1 MMIYVRDLLI
11 YFVFF
16 ALSLYALS
24 AIDFARFMKRGRV
37 KEIQI
42 LYILLSM
49 ALAFLA
55 GSFLIGI
62 ISRGF

>member
-1 MMIYVRDLLI
+1 MLNYVRDVI
-11 YFVFF
+11 VYFIFF

-24 AIDFARFMKRGRV
+24 AIDFARFMKRGKV

-42 LYILLSM
+42 LYILLSL
-49 ALAFLA
+49 ALGFLA

-62 ISRGF
+62 LNHGF

>member
-1 MMIYVRDLLI
+1 MLNYVRDVVV
-11 YFVFF
+11 YFIFF

-24 AIDFARFMKRGRV
+24 AIDFTRFMKRGKV

-42 LYILLSM
+42 LYILLSL
-49 ALAFLA
+49 ALGFLA

-62 ISRGF
+62 LNRGF